1 MPGTDLIEI
10 NGLDEELGEISTGE
24 AETFMGNLVAG
35 REYASLDVL
44 GLGVERMQARVS
56 QVSL

>member
-10 NGLDEELGEISTGE
+10 NGLEEELGEISTGE
-24 AETFMGNLVAG
+24 AETFMRNLVAG
-35 REYASLDVL
+35 REYESLDVL
-44 GLGVERMQARVS
+44 GLGVERMQAWVS